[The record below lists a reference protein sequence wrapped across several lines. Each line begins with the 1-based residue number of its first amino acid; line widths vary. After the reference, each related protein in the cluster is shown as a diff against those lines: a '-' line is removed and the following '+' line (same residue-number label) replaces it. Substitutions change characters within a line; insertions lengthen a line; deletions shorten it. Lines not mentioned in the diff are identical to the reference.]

1 MDTKIIEE
9 RKAKSLLRYKKRLA
23 KERDIK
29 EGRQFFAKNK
39 LPLLAAYPSD
49 RPGAVYLTFM
59 PIEKDVLRVAVT
71 MRSKKD
77 NESFRKARGI
87 LGHRIRTTEAFDIVA
102 TAPENTFI
110 AKDGGWR
117 YKDIY
122 QALNTITPKEL
133 LLRDNCPR
141 WMKNVLA
148 ESNLGLPSLDFQD
161 YRMFRHMTDL
171 WPYDAM
177 QIAQR
182 YYERTWPAPV
192 TT

>member
-1 MDTKIIEE
+1 MDTKVIEE
-9 RKAKSLLRYKKRLA
+9 RKAKSLLRYKRRIE
-23 KERDIK
+23 KERNIK
-29 EGRQFFAKNK
+29 EGRQFFTKNQ

-49 RPGAVYLTFM
+49 RPVAIYLTFM
-59 PIEKDVLRVAVT
+59 PVEKDVLRVAVT

-87 LGHRIRTTEAFDIVA
+87 LEHRIRSTVESFDIVA

-122 QALNTITPKEL
+122 RALNTITPTEL

-141 WMKNVLA
+141 WVKSILA
-148 ESNLGLPSLDFQD
+148 DSTLSLNFQD
-161 YRMFRHMTDL
+161 YRVFRHMTDF
-171 WPYDAM
+171 WPYDAV